1 MITHNEPELSESGF
15 VLVEKG
21 LLDIIRRVKFGRFKS
36 GRLRFGSRV
45 VARENAAVFSLDSP
59 NPSLVVHL

>member
-1 MITHNEPELSESGF
+1 MITPNVPELGDFGF

-21 LLDIIRRVKFGRFKS
+21 FLDIISRVKFGRFLS
-36 GRLRFGSRV
+36 GSFRFGSRI

-59 NPSLVVHL
+59 NTPLVVHL